1 MVTACL
7 VREMVLTLIVPV
19 APANAPVPPVTLPL
33 VTTPVLKLNVNV
45 PDRNPPLVSTVVFTA
60 RVLADAA
67 LKYRMSKPTVLP
79 TALTSVS
86 WMPPVAL
93 VKLTVAVDRA
103 MYFSVCVAAGA
114 LATAALCALATAGS
128 KNHPVV
134 PRTTAAP
141 AAARDVRSFMIAPPC
156 LRGITGPNL
165 GPMIR
170 PAGRASQ
177 GPAGLGGRDE

>member
-33 VTTPVLKLNVNV
+33 VITPVLGWKVNV
-45 PDRNPPLVSTVVFTA
+45 AYRNPPLVSTVVFTA
-60 RVLADAA
+60 RVLGDVA

-93 VKLTVAVDRA
+93 VKPTAPFDRA
-103 MYFSVCVAAGA
+103 RYFG
-114 LATAALCALATAGS
+114 
-128 KNHPVV
+128 
-134 PRTTAAP
+134 
-141 AAARDVRSFMIAPPC
+141 
-156 LRGITGPNL
+156 
-165 GPMIR
+165 
-170 PAGRASQ
+170 
-177 GPAGLGGRDE
+177 